1 MDKIMAKPVI
11 RILLVD
17 DHYVVRTGLRAILE
31 DEPDLSVAAEAEDGR
46 QAVEL
51 FRVHRPDVVLMDL
64 RMPGLDGVEATR
76 RIREEFPQ
84 ARVIMLTTYDGD
96 QDIHRAVRAGACGY
110 VLKDLTGSELIRA
123 VKAVH
128 VGKTY
133 MPEAVASRLAESRS
147 RPELTPRELEVLK
160 MVVTGLSNK
169 EIADALEMSEHT
181 AKTHIKS
188 ILTKLGVR
196 DRTEA
201 ATVALQRG
209 FVR

>member
-1 MDKIMAKPVI
+1 MAKPVI

-17 DHYVVRTGLRAILE
+17 DHFVVRTGLRAILE
-31 DEPDLSVAAEAEDGR
+31 DEPDLSVVAEAEDGR

-51 FRVHRPDVVLMDL
+51 FRVHRPDVTLMDL

-76 RIREEFPQ
+76 QIREEFPQ

-96 QDIHRAVRAGACGY
+96 QDILRAVRAGASGY
-110 VLKDLTGSELIRA
+110 VLKDLTGSELVHA

-128 VGKTY
+128 EGKTY
-133 MPEAVASRLAESRS
+133 MPEAVASRLAESLS

-160 MVVTGLSNK
+160 MVVKGLSNK

-181 AKTHIKS
+181 AKTHLKS
-188 ILTKLGVR
+188 ILAKFGVR

-201 ATVALQRG
+201 ATAALQRG

>member
-1 MDKIMAKPVI
+1 MAKPVI

-17 DHYVVRTGLRAILE
+17 DHFVVRTGLRAILE
-31 DEPDLSVAAEAEDGR
+31 DEPDLSVVAEAEDGR

-51 FRVHRPDVVLMDL
+51 FRVHRPDVTLMDL

-76 RIREEFPQ
+76 HIREEFPQ

-96 QDIHRAVRAGACGY
+96 QDINRAVRAGASGY
-110 VLKDLTGSELIRA
+110 VLKDLTGSELVRA

-128 VGKTY
+128 EGKTY
-133 MPEAVASRLAESRS
+133 MPEAVASRLAESLS

-160 MVVTGLSNK
+160 MVVKGLSNK

-181 AKTHIKS
+181 AKTHLKS
-188 ILTKLGVR
+188 ILAKFGVR

-201 ATVALQRG
+201 ATAALQRG

>member
-1 MDKIMAKPVI
+1 MAKPVI

-31 DEPDLSVAAEAEDGR
+31 DEPDLSVAAEAENGR

-51 FRVHRPDVVLMDL
+51 FRVHRPDVTLMDL

-76 RIREEFPQ
+76 QIREEFPQ

-96 QDIHRAVRAGACGY
+96 QDIHRAVRAGASGY
-110 VLKDLTGSELIRA
+110 VLKDLTGSELVRA

-128 VGKTY
+128 EGKTY
-133 MPEAVASRLAESRS
+133 MPEGVASRLAESLS

-160 MVVTGLSNK
+160 MVVKGLSNK

-181 AKTHIKS
+181 AKTHLKS
-188 ILTKLGVR
+188 ILAKFGVR

-201 ATVALQRG
+201 ATAALQRG